1 VYLCS
6 GKQKENVLSLFFH
19 QVIKLKQILLKFH
32 FAMAIDI
39 VEYLNHLLH
48 RNNVAILPGLGAF
61 IAAPTPAVIDHARG
75 ILHPPSKVISFNE
88 NLKMNDGFLINHIRN
103 QHGITASDARTVVE
117 NFVRSVEGILA
128 SGESVLLDKIGKLYI
143 NSQGRLVFEPDGKT
157 NFNPATFGLPEVK
170 YHPIDRRVTN
180 TEKTNTEAK
189 AVSDK
194 TSTQH
199 EVVAEP
205 LKKENIAEPIPT
217 ISTPLTS
224 WMPSRKTSL
233 LAAGL
238 FGATLLTAIYMYKSK
253 PDLEIENPAIQVSEN
268 RLNVKPSKEAES
280 TEITPSEN
288 KTDETNNVAVAPTEK
303 TVEKVTPA
311 PIEKTIVP
319 ETLQKDNFSSEKSS
333 TVVFLGSFSSER
345 NAKRTVRRLKRKGF
359 EVYRE
364 KHNGLRRIGTP
375 IEFSSEKEKS
385 KKINSLRR
393 IFGRQCW
400 TK

>member
-1 VYLCS
+1 
-6 GKQKENVLSLFFH
+6 
-19 QVIKLKQILLKFH
+19 
-32 FAMAIDI
+32 MAIDI

-103 QHGITASDARTVVE
+103 QHGITASDARAVVE
-117 NFVRSVEGILA
+117 NFVRSVEGVLS
-128 SGESVLLDKIGKLYI
+128 SGETVLLDKIGKLHI
-143 NSQGRLVFEPDGKT
+143 NSQGKLVFEPDGKT

-170 YHPIDRRVTN
+170 YHPIDRRVV
-180 TEKTNTEAK
+180 EKTTTEPKAISDNTTAQQ
-189 AVSDK
+189 AVE
-194 TSTQH
+194 TQ
-199 EVVAEP
+199 P
-205 LKKENIAEPIPT
+205 LPKENIVE
-217 ISTPLTS
+217 SKEMVNQPLTS
-224 WMPSRKTSL
+224 WIPSRKISL

-238 FGATLLTAIYMYKSK
+238 LGATFLTAIYMYSSK
-253 PDLEIENPAIQVSEN
+253 PNLETENPVIQVSEN
-268 RLNVKPSKEAES
+268 RLNVKPSKE
-280 TEITPSEN
+280 TENTPIVERETEVITPKNDNSV
-288 KTDETNNVAVAPTEK
+288 TPTEK
-303 TVEKVTPA
+303 IKVKPA

-319 ETLQKDNFSSEKSS
+319 ETTTTPSPEFNSEKLSA
-333 TVVFLGSFSSER
+333 VVFLGSFSSER
-345 NAKRTVRRLKRKGF
+345 NAKRIVRRLKRKGY

-364 KHNGLRRIGTP
+364 KHNGLRRVGTP
-375 IEFSSEKEKS
+375 IDFASENEKN